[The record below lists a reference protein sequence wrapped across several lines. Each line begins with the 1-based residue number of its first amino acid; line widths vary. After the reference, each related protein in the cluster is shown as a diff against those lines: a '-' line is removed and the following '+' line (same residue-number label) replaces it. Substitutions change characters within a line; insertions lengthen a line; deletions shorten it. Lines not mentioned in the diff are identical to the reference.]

1 MILGQAADEKPFG
14 SSKRIIGDKEAVEL
28 QDFIKSL
35 RPSWKPSEEQ
45 MEALHTAM
53 YLEEMQFYG
62 GLKDKL
68 RDLYVQLKKL
78 M

>member
-1 MILGQAADEKPFG
+1 MT
-14 SSKRIIGDKEAVEL
+14 EAYKMGLEAG
-28 QDFIKSL
+28 KAS
-35 RPSWKPSEEQ
+35 SWKPSKEQ